1 MSSDRER
8 LLEYRR
14 RVQARYAPVVTVVTT
29 PAVDASCAASGLTFA
44 DLLRPFCE
52 LRGLD
57 VPMRHNPEASPHTL
71 TEFAIRVHSLA
82 ECRQPAADVADDHMT
97 RSVAPWASSD
107 EASLARTLAEIPR
120 DVPSLV
126 ALARDGRA
134 PGDAVGDAHPGPRD
148 EPAWFCTPW
157 LNRYAARLDRTLMF
171 AEHESVDHP
180 AGMIVA
186 VSADHRTPSPAD
198 RRPRRITKTQT
209 VTRRSCAPRRR
220 TRTSRSTSC
229 SCTTVDRLLPRSS
242 RRGPPGRPTRP
253 TTHACFAPPGQLR
266 PGRAARAGRVE
277 RARGDSGGDRGRFR
291 SGRFRAGGSSRS
303 PSPSPSDAL
312 EGALMSDSDVVA
324 HRRFVER
331 FAVASLIPAMEARLR
346 ALNANISATRKG
358 LKNQFKSFWGR
369 STGQIAKPEGRG
381 YTFRSAES
389 EIRVAADLAFA
400 LRDHDT
406 AAQHYRLL
414 QSDYKAD
421 KAWRRLGAA
430 QEALGHALALS
441 KPEATWIAEGAPFRE
456 CRRDAERELEQ
467 AAQCFARAHVNG
479 SGAVSGAVSGA
490 DAASAETSPVGGP
503 GSVAERTRLATRA
516 SLAHAAF
523 LAACG
528 AHREAAAPLMR
539 VSAEEG
545 QTHLRGGLLLEAA
558 ATEYCRASPPM
569 VRKCAIHLV
578 LAGHRYNQG
587 GFRAHAIRC
596 YAAALPVYQHD
607 GAPSATIGSEGGT
620 EGGASTRGSGSNASA
635 ESAERWSRAT
645 EHLHFALGRQVA
657 HAGSI
662 LAAEEYFRRLLECAR
677 RQPAATQST
686 YLREYLYVAR
696 CAADAAAADEKNET
710 ETGSD
715 GSTPDGFE
723 PASNADERLPL
734 PIVDAGDVRV
744 HFQDGHSDAVSAPAG
759 GETPACASW
768 PASRWASME
777 EDGLV
782 PPGLQGGGATWLDK
796 PREKGAEQRGVC
808 AAGEEVGVDV
818 RFRNPLKIPIDVTD
832 VRLACEFEAD
842 AGSGGGVAGAEVP
855 STASST
861 APSTA
866 SSTVSSTAPSSAPST
881 EPSTA
886 PSTWVSTPPAA
897 ATLEPGETTTLRL
910 GCTPSR
916 AGTLRIV
923 GVTWTLCDATRGF
936 RRFDVRA
943 PRTRRARGANGAL
956 EWTRDVPREK
966 RLAFTVVPAMPRLE
980 VSLEGLPATLPAGA
994 AALATLR
1001 VRNVAS
1007 GGPDGGAGTGPAAHR
1022 VRVRLPSGGVAL
1034 PADVAAAG
1042 EIGDASEAKSASEGK
1057 SPSDAKSASASDPSK
1072 RGSPNVSQTSPSSG
1086 GPIGTTYEPPAWS
1099 RLPAGAEATMALW
1112 IHPTETGAVD
1122 VPVVVCYEPP
1132 PPAPPLL
1139 KYRTVRCAAGTIAT
1153 PSMVVSATVANAAT
1167 HPAARV
1173 VRVSAANATSGSE
1186 APKSS
1191 YEIRSVALVRE
1202 GDGPRAT
1209 LTTMG
1214 APASTPRIV
1223 APGRRWD
1230 TLLLA
1235 APATEVEDAAFDAD
1249 SANFVSAKIR
1259 IGAAAES
1266 EPTPGS
1272 RPPVVRLHRAS
1283 APERF
1288 GGRGAADSGTSRANA
1303 TNANGRADVLDGVDV
1318 VVEWSEIPPVG
1329 SDRVGAIGAHH
1340 IRAVADPVAKNGPDG
1355 RNRRP
1360 LHSAS
1365 ALRDVRWTLEG
1376 PSTATLPGSGKANA
1390 TDERPFVVPVTLR
1403 AHNPTPAAVRITFE
1417 AQTISAESDED
1428 GWTVTA
1434 GGAGRSGAGWSDAGA
1449 VADAAEAFAD
1459 DGASRVPARVAPGRP
1474 WLWVGPVKRS
1484 VVARGGETVD
1494 VPLRVAAFVPGTF
1507 ALGEYRVSWE
1517 LADAGSREAA
1527 GNTSPRLRAR
1537 ATPRFSSPSSNLS
1550 ERNDD
1555 KGNRDSNPRRV
1566 DTDIPARVP
1575 REYARS
1581 DVLRSRPY

>member
-1 MSSDRER
+1 MHSSVKSRGARDDVDAHPSVATMSSGRER
-8 LLEYRR
+8 LAEYRR
-14 RVQARYAPVVTVVTT
+14 RVQARYAPVVTAVTT
-29 PAVDASCAASGLTFA
+29 PEVDASCAASGLTFA

-57 VPMRHNPEASPHTL
+57 VPMRHNPEAPPYVL

-82 ECRQPAADVADDHMT
+82 ECRQPAADTADDHMT
-97 RSVAPWASSD
+97 RSVAPWAASD
-107 EASLARTLAEIPR
+107 EASLARTLAEIPT

-134 PGDAVGDAHPGPRD
+134 PGDAVGDAAPGPRD

-180 AGMIVA
+180 SGMLVA
-186 VSADHRTPSPAD
+186 VSSDHPDPVAEF
-198 RRPRRITKTQT
+198 RRLAAPYYQNPDSYPPLM
-209 VTRRSCAPRRR
+209 RSEAANPDVPKHFVLVHDG
-220 TRTSRSTSC
+220 RST
-229 SCTTVDRLLPRSS
+229 TTTAEAAAAKLDDAKTHLGADAVSLLPVNSGPGAHPVPDVWSAHAEIRVVTGDGTDPERSAEAS
-242 RRGPPGRPTRP
+242 E
-253 TTHACFAPPGQLR
+253 
-266 PGRAARAGRVE
+266 V
-277 RARGDSGGDRGRFR
+277 
-291 SGRFRAGGSSRS
+291 S
-303 PSPSPSDAL
+303 PDASK
-312 EGALMSDSDVVA
+312 GVFMSDGDVVA

-331 FAVASLIPAMEARLR
+331 YAVASLVPAMETRLR

-369 STGQIAKPEGRG
+369 STGQVAKPEGDGG

-421 KAWRRLGAA
+421 KAWRRLGAV

-441 KPEATWIAEGAPFRE
+441 KPEAAWFAEGAPFRE

-467 AAQCFARAHVNG
+467 AAACFARAHVNVG
-479 SGAVSGAVSGA
+479 GA
-490 DAASAETSPVGGP
+490 DAGGAVPAGGAVQAGGAAGTPVAAGTGASTSTAGGP

-523 LAACG
+523 LSACG

-539 VSAEEG
+539 VSAEEA

-558 ATEYCRASPPM
+558 AMEYCRASPPM
-569 VRKCAIHLV
+569 ARKCAIHLV

-587 GFRAHAIRC
+587 GARAHAIRC

-607 GAPSATIGSEGGT
+607 GAPLATLGSAAAAAKPRSD
-620 EGGASTRGSGSNASA
+620 ASSA
-635 ESAERWSRAT
+635 EPAEGWSRAT

-662 LAAEEYFRRLLECAR
+662 LAAGEYFRRLLECAR
-677 RQPAATQST
+677 RQPAATQAT

-696 CAADAAAADEKNET
+696 CAADAAAAAPAAAADETEKGTET
-710 ETGSD
+710 ETGSA
-715 GSTPDGFE
+715 GSE
-723 PASNADERLPL
+723 PATDAGLAAGRTAELVADERLPL

-744 HFQDGHSDAVSAPAG
+744 HFQDGHSDAVSAPVG

-782 PPGLQGGGATWLDK
+782 PAGLQGGGATWLDK

-818 RFRNPLKIPIDVTD
+818 RFRNPLKVPIDVTD
-832 VRLACEFEAD
+832 VRLACEFAD
-842 AGSGGGVAGAEVP
+842 AGTNAGTGTGTGTGTNE
-855 STASST
+855 
-861 APSTA
+861 APSA
-866 SSTVSSTAPSSAPST
+866 RAA
-881 EPSTA
+881 E
-886 PSTWVSTPPAA
+886 TWVSTPAA
-897 ATLEPGETTTLRL
+897 AAALEPGETKTIRL
-910 GCTPSR
+910 GCTPAR

-923 GVTWTLCDATRGF
+923 GVTWTLCDAKRGF

-943 PRTRRARGANGAL
+943 PRTRRARGADGAS

-1007 GGPDGGAGTGPAAHR
+1007 VGPDGGSGPAAHR
-1022 VRVRLPSGGVAL
+1022 VRVRLPAGGVAV
-1034 PADVAAAG
+1034 PADVADAG
-1042 EIGDASEAKSASEGK
+1042 ELSRFGGDERASS
-1057 SPSDAKSASASDPSK
+1057 SDEPFPTNGVGRTSDKNTSSRPTEPK
-1072 RGSPNVSQTSPSSG
+1072 PGGPRVAQTSSAPG
-1086 GPIGTTYEPPAWS
+1086 GTGTTYEPPAWS
-1099 RLPAGAEATMALW
+1099 RLPAGEEATMALW
-1112 IHPTETGAVD
+1112 IHPSATGVVD
-1122 VPVVVCYEPP
+1122 VPVLVCYEPP

-1139 KYRTVRCAAGTIAT
+1139 KYRTVRLAAGTIAT
-1153 PSMVVSATVANAAT
+1153 PSMVVSATVANAAS

-1173 VRVSAANATSGSE
+1173 VRVSATNASGTS
-1186 APKSS
+1186 SS
-1191 YEIRSVALVRE
+1191 YEIRSVALVRD
-1202 GDGPRAT
+1202 GGGPRVRLA
-1209 LTTMG
+1209 TMG
-1214 APASTPRIV
+1214 LPASTPRIV

-1235 APATEVEDAAFDAD
+1235 EPEPAPPTENGRREVDGDDDDEDFL
-1249 SANFVSAKIR
+1249 AKIR
-1259 IGAAAES
+1259 IGAEAKS
-1266 EPTPGS
+1266 EPSGS

-1283 APERF
+1283 APERVAR
-1288 GGRGAADSGTSRANA
+1288 GGADSRSRLN
-1303 TNANGRADVLDGVDV
+1303 TNRRADVLDGVDV

-1329 SDRVGAIGAHH
+1329 CDGVGAAGAHH
-1340 IRAVADPVAKNGPDG
+1340 LRAVADPAAANGVSSRERTNGG
-1355 RNRRP
+1355 R
-1360 LHSAS
+1360 SAAS
-1365 ALRDVRWTLEG
+1365 SSSAAAAALRDVRWTLEG
-1376 PSTATLPGSGKANA
+1376 PPTATLPGKENASAVSGDAA
-1390 TDERPFVVPVTLR
+1390 SASAGVVVPVTLR
-1403 AHNPTPAAVRITFE
+1403 AHNPAPAPVRITFE
-1417 AQTISAESDED
+1417 AQTASAGNEEE
-1428 GWTVTA
+1428 GWTAAA
-1434 GGAGRSGAGWSDAGA
+1434 GGAGWSDASANAG
-1449 VADAAEAFAD
+1449 DAD
-1459 DGASRVPARVAPGRP
+1459 DGASRVPQSIAPGRP

-1507 ALGEYRVSWE
+1507 ALGEYRVTWE
-1517 LADAGSREAA
+1517 PAARTPDGKKSVAGS
-1527 GNTSPRLRAR
+1527 SRACN
-1537 ATPRFSSPSSNLS
+1537 APFLITVVEP
-1550 ERNDD
+1550 
-1555 KGNRDSNPRRV
+1555 
-1566 DTDIPARVP
+1566 
-1575 REYARS
+1575 
-1581 DVLRSRPY
+1581 

>member
-1 MSSDRER
+1 MATMSSDRER

-57 VPMRHNPEASPHTL
+57 VPMRHNPEAPPYTL

-186 VSADHRTPSPAD
+186 VSADHPDPVAEF
-198 RRPRRITKTQT
+198 RRLTAPYYQNPDSYPPLM
-209 VTRRSCAPRRR
+209 RSEAANPDVPKHFVLVHDG
-220 TRTSRSTSC
+220 RST
-229 SCTTVDRLLPRSS
+229 TTAEDVAATFDDAKTNLGDDAVSLLPVNP
-242 RRGPPGRPTRP
+242 GPGAHPVPDVWSA
-253 TTHACFAPPGQLR
+253 HAEM
-266 PGRAARAGRVE
+266 RVVT
-277 RARGDSGGDRGRFR
+277 GDGSE
-291 SGRFRAGGSSRS
+291 AGGSEAGGSEAGGSEAGGSERS
-303 PSPSPSDAL
+303 SDVA
-312 EGALMSDSDVVA
+312 EKGALMSDSDVVA

-369 STGQIAKPEGRG
+369 STGQIAKPEGDGG

-479 SGAVSGAVSGA
+479 NGAVSGAVSGA
-490 DAASAETSPVGGP
+490 DASSAETSPVGGP

-1034 PADVAAAG
+1034 PAARRRRGRNRRRVGREKRVGGKKRVGVRPVEERVAERLADVTVVRRTDRDDVRTSCVVASPRG
-1042 EIGDASEAKSASEGK
+1042 RGGD
-1057 SPSDAKSASASDPSK
+1057 D
-1072 RGSPNVSQTSPSSG
+1072 
-1086 GPIGTTYEPPAWS
+1086 
-1099 RLPAGAEATMALW
+1099 
-1112 IHPTETGAVD
+1112 GAVD
-1122 VPVVVCYEPP
+1122 SPDRDGRGGRSRGGVLRTAAARAAPAEIPNSSVCRGNDRDAVDGGVRDRRERRDAPRGARRSRVGGERDVGIRGAEVVVRDSIRRARSRGGRTARDTHDDGHARVDAADRRARSTMGHPSSRGARDGGRRRGVRRGLRELRFGEDSNRRRGGIRTDTRVS
-1132 PPAPPLL
+1132 PADGSDAPRVRA
-1139 KYRTVRCAAGTIAT
+1139 RTVRRPRRHRFGN
-1153 PSMVVSATVANAAT
+1153 VARERHERERT
-1167 HPAARV
+1167 RGRAR
-1173 VRVSAANATSGSE
+1173 R
-1186 APKSS
+1186 
-1191 YEIRSVALVRE
+1191 
-1202 GDGPRAT
+1202 
-1209 LTTMG
+1209 
-1214 APASTPRIV
+1214 
-1223 APGRRWD
+1223 GRR
-1230 TLLLA
+1230 
-1235 APATEVEDAAFDAD
+1235 
-1249 SANFVSAKIR
+1249 R
-1259 IGAAAES
+1259 RG
-1266 EPTPGS
+1266 
-1272 RPPVVRLHRAS
+1272 VV
-1283 APERF
+1283 
-1288 GGRGAADSGTSRANA
+1288 G
-1303 TNANGRADVLDGVDV
+1303 
-1318 VVEWSEIPPVG
+1318 IPPVG
-1329 SDRVGAIGAHH
+1329 SIASARSA
-1340 IRAVADPVAKNGPDG
+1340 RTRPRRRRSVAKNGPDG

-1360 LHSAS
+1360 LPPVGAQG
-1365 ALRDVRWTLEG
+1365 LRWTLEG

-1390 TDERPFVVPVTLR
+1390 TDEAPVVVPVTLR

-1459 DGASRVPARVAPGRP
+1459 DGASRVPARVARASLVMGRTGQTFGRRAGRRRWTCRFASP
-1474 WLWVGPVKRS
+1474 RLSRGRS
-1484 VVARGGETVD
+1484 RWASIASRGNWRTRG
-1494 VPLRVAAFVPGTF
+1494 R
-1507 ALGEYRVSWE
+1507 
-1517 LADAGSREAA
+1517 AGG
-1527 GNTSPRLRAR
+1527 GNTSPRPRACNAPFLITVVEPQR
-1537 ATPRFSSPSSNLS
+1537 A
-1550 ERNDD
+1550 ER
-1555 KGNRDSNPRRV
+1555 
-1566 DTDIPARVP
+1566 
-1575 REYARS
+1575 
-1581 DVLRSRPY
+1581 

>member
-57 VPMRHNPEASPHTL
+57 VPMRHNPEAPPYTL

-82 ECRQPAADVADDHMT
+82 ECRQPAADVADDDMT

-186 VSADHRTPSPAD
+186 VSADHPDPVAEF
-198 RRPRRITKTQT
+198 RRLTAPYYQNPDSYPPLM
-209 VTRRSCAPRRR
+209 RSEAANPDVPKHFVLVHDG
-220 TRTSRSTSC
+220 RST
-229 SCTTVDRLLPRSS
+229 TTAEDVAATFDDAKTNLGDDAVSLLPVNS
-242 RRGPPGRPTRP
+242 GPGAHPVPDVWSA
-253 TTHACFAPPGQLR
+253 HAEI
-266 PGRAARAGRVE
+266 RVVT
-277 RARGDSGGDRGRFR
+277 GDGSEVGG
-291 SGRFRAGGSSRS
+291 SEAGGSEAGGSEAGGSERS
-303 PSPSPSDAL
+303 SDVA
-312 EGALMSDSDVVA
+312 EKGALMSDSDVVA

-369 STGQIAKPEGRG
+369 STGQIAKPEGDGG

-479 SGAVSGAVSGA
+479 NGAVSGAVSGA

-1340 IRAVADPVAKNGPDG
+1340 IRAVADPVAKNGPNG

-1360 LHSAS
+1360 LYSAS

-1390 TDERPFVVPVTLR
+1390 TDEAPVVVPVTLR

-1428 GWTVTA
+1428 GWTATA

-1517 LADAGSREAA
+1517 LADAGVARGGGKHVAAPSRACNAPFLITVVE
-1527 GNTSPRLRAR
+1527 PQRA
-1537 ATPRFSSPSSNLS
+1537 
-1550 ERNDD
+1550 ER
-1555 KGNRDSNPRRV
+1555 
-1566 DTDIPARVP
+1566 
-1575 REYARS
+1575 
-1581 DVLRSRPY
+1581 

>member
-57 VPMRHNPEASPHTL
+57 VPMRHNPEAPPYTL

-82 ECRQPAADVADDHMT
+82 ECRQPAADVADDDMT

-126 ALARDGRA
+126 ALARDGHA

-186 VSADHRTPSPAD
+186 VSADHPDPVAEF
-198 RRPRRITKTQT
+198 RRLTAPYYQNPDSYPPLM
-209 VTRRSCAPRRR
+209 RSEAANPDVPKHFVLVHDG
-220 TRTSRSTSC
+220 RST
-229 SCTTVDRLLPRSS
+229 TTAEDVAATFDDAKTNLGDDAVSLLPVNS
-242 RRGPPGRPTRP
+242 GPGAHPVPDVWSA
-253 TTHACFAPPGQLR
+253 HAEI
-266 PGRAARAGRVE
+266 RVVT
-277 RARGDSGGDRGRFR
+277 GDGSEVGG
-291 SGRFRAGGSSRS
+291 SEAGGSEAGGSEAGGSERS
-303 PSPSPSDAL
+303 SDVA
-312 EGALMSDSDVVA
+312 EKGALMSDSDVVA

-369 STGQIAKPEGRG
+369 STGQIAKPEGDGG

-406 AAQHYRLL
+406 ATQHYRLL

-479 SGAVSGAVSGA
+479 NGAVSGAVSGA

-842 AGSGGGVAGAEVP
+842 AGSGGGLRARRYPRRHLRRHPRRHLRRYLRRHPRRHLRRNPRRHPRRGCP
-855 STASST
+855 RRRRRRRSSL
-861 APSTA
+861 A
-866 SSTVSSTAPSSAPST
+866 
-881 EPSTA
+881 
-886 PSTWVSTPPAA
+886 
-897 ATLEPGETTTLRL
+897 R
-910 GCTPSR
+910 R
-916 AGTLRIV
+916 
-923 GVTWTLCDATRGF
+923 
-936 RRFDVRA
+936 RRFDSGVR
-943 PRTRRARGANGAL
+943 PRARG
-956 EWTRDVPREK
+956 R
-966 RLAFTVVPAMPRLE
+966 F
-980 VSLEGLPATLPAGA
+980 
-994 AALATLR
+994 
-1001 VRNVAS
+1001 AS
-1007 GGPDGGAGTGPAAHR
+1007 
-1022 VRVRLPSGGVAL
+1022 
-1034 PADVAAAG
+1034 
-1042 EIGDASEAKSASEGK
+1042 SA
-1057 SPSDAKSASASDPSK
+1057 
-1072 RGSPNVSQTSPSSG
+1072 
-1086 GPIGTTYEPPAWS
+1086 
-1099 RLPAGAEATMALW
+1099 
-1112 IHPTETGAVD
+1112 
-1122 VPVVVCYEPP
+1122 
-1132 PPAPPLL
+1132 
-1139 KYRTVRCAAGTIAT
+1139 
-1153 PSMVVSATVANAAT
+1153 
-1167 HPAARV
+1167 
-1173 VRVSAANATSGSE
+1173 
-1186 APKSS
+1186 
-1191 YEIRSVALVRE
+1191 
-1202 GDGPRAT
+1202 
-1209 LTTMG
+1209 
-1214 APASTPRIV
+1214 
-1223 APGRRWD
+1223 
-1230 TLLLA
+1230 
-1235 APATEVEDAAFDAD
+1235 
-1249 SANFVSAKIR
+1249 
-1259 IGAAAES
+1259 
-1266 EPTPGS
+1266 
-1272 RPPVVRLHRAS
+1272 
-1283 APERF
+1283 
-1288 GGRGAADSGTSRANA
+1288 
-1303 TNANGRADVLDGVDV
+1303 
-1318 VVEWSEIPPVG
+1318 
-1329 SDRVGAIGAHH
+1329 
-1340 IRAVADPVAKNGPDG
+1340 
-1355 RNRRP
+1355 
-1360 LHSAS
+1360 
-1365 ALRDVRWTLEG
+1365 
-1376 PSTATLPGSGKANA
+1376 
-1390 TDERPFVVPVTLR
+1390 
-1403 AHNPTPAAVRITFE
+1403 
-1417 AQTISAESDED
+1417 
-1428 GWTVTA
+1428 
-1434 GGAGRSGAGWSDAGA
+1434 
-1449 VADAAEAFAD
+1449 
-1459 DGASRVPARVAPGRP
+1459 
-1474 WLWVGPVKRS
+1474 
-1484 VVARGGETVD
+1484 
-1494 VPLRVAAFVPGTF
+1494 
-1507 ALGEYRVSWE
+1507 
-1517 LADAGSREAA
+1517 
-1527 GNTSPRLRAR
+1527 
-1537 ATPRFSSPSSNLS
+1537 
-1550 ERNDD
+1550 
-1555 KGNRDSNPRRV
+1555 
-1566 DTDIPARVP
+1566 
-1575 REYARS
+1575 
-1581 DVLRSRPY
+1581 